1 MNLMGDENLKIIE
14 VKDYQ
19 EMSRAAAEYIIN
31 KINQSPKI
39 TLGLA
44 TGGTPKGVYE
54 HLIKDHKQNG
64 TSYAHVTSFNLDEY
78 IGLSKEDHNSYYHYM
93 YENLFKY
100 ININPSSTN
109 IPSGINSNLQ
119 AECDEY
125 ERKIEQQGGIDL
137 QLLGIGSNGHI
148 GFNEPGTS
156 FQSKTHVVDLAQS
169 TREANARYF
178 NNLEEVPTQAITMGI
193 NTIVKSKEILLL
205 VSGKAKQEAIVKLFN
220 GDVSESFP
228 ASILKDHQ
236 NTTIIVDEE
245 ALSGIK
251 NVKISN

>member
-1 MNLMGDENLKIIE
+1 MRTLKIIE

-19 EMSRAAAEYIIN
+19 EMSQAAAEYIIK
-31 KINQSPKI
+31 KINQSPNL

-54 HLIKDHKQNG
+54 HLIEDHKQNG

-78 IGLSKEDHNSYYHYM
+78 IGLSKEDHNSYYQYM
-93 YENLFKY
+93 YENLFKH

-109 IPSGINSNLQ
+109 IPSGVNSDLQ

-125 ERKIEQQGGIDL
+125 ERKIQQHGGIDL

-156 FQSKTHVVDLAQS
+156 FQSKTHVVDLAPS

-178 NNLEEVPTQAITMGI
+178 DNLEEVPTQAITMGI

-205 VSGKAKQEAIVKLFN
+205 VSGKAKQDAIVKLFN
-220 GDVSESFP
+220 VDVSENFP
-228 ASILKDHQ
+228 ASILKEHQ
-236 NTTIIVDEE
+236 NTTVIVDEE

-251 NVKISN
+251 NVKISQ